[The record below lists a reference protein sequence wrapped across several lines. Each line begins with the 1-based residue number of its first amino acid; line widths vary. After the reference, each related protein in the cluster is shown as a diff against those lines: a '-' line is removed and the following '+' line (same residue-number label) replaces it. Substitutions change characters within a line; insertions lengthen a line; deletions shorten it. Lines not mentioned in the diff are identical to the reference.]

1 MARYRCALIWL
12 GLTVGEVWSNASTL
26 PDGASGR
33 SALSAGGN
41 GTRPE
46 LGVQATRGSHSGL
59 LVLRRSFQ
67 DSVAAYKRRF
77 STPSTSG
84 GDPSASAPT
93 SRPRVPFGFTRDPV
107 CNMSAFLKQA
117 RVCWKEAAVY
127 SDKPE
132 GICAHKVD
140 AMFRRCLVRVT
151 KLSSCEDDERA
162 KQRIR
167 GEVDSQRAHC
177 VGASPHRAAAVCL
190 VAPRAAHWL
199 LAGATLL
206 ALCGLS
212 AN

>member
-12 GLTVGEVWSNASTL
+12 GLAVGEVWSHASTA
-26 PDGASGR
+26 PEGVSSS

-46 LGVQATRGSHSGL
+46 PGVQTTRGRRSGL
-59 LVLRRSFQ
+59 LALRRLFQ
-67 DSVAAYKRRF
+67 DSLAAYKRRF
-77 STPSTSG
+77 STTSTSSEV
-84 GDPSASAPT
+84 PSSRAPT
-93 SRPRVPFGFTRDPV
+93 AQPRVPLGFTRDPV

-177 VGASPHRAAAVCL
+177 VGASAHRAAAVSL
-190 VAPRAAHWL
+190 SLPRAASFL
-199 LAGATLL
+199 FAGATLL
-206 ALCGLS
+206 ALGGPS